1 MNKIFLTLF
10 ILAAFNTAFASPAFE
25 SKIPEED
32 ALVEATLKNIDIK
45 KPYVHKN
52 YDYNSTKSI
61 PLRISIKNRIK
72 SEKDLFEG
80 QIVDFIVQ
88 KSIYEDGRIKIR
100 RGDIIKARVS
110 TIITSG
116 MNGIPASII
125 FDNFTLQQNPNEIK
139 PGQITNTLE
148 VFGQDRTYFVF
159 PLKWA
164 LTLLPPTGSLT
175 NFIKGG
181 HAKLNTNKIYTLYY
195 HPEWL

>member
-1 MNKIFLTLF
+1 MNRFFLILLLLIFLTPV
-10 ILAAFNTAFASPAFE
+10 FASPAFE
-25 SKIPEED
+25 SKIPERD
-32 ALVEATLKNIDIK
+32 TLVETTLKNIDIK

-52 YDYNSTKSI
+52 YDYSSTKSI

-72 SEKDLFEG
+72 SQKDLFEG
-80 QIVDFIVQ
+80 QVVDFIVQ

-100 RGDIIKARVS
+100 RGDILKARVS

-125 FDNFTLQQNPNEIK
+125 FDDFKLEENPVRIN
-139 PGQITNTLE
+139 PGQITNSLE

-181 HAKLNTNKIYTLYY
+181 SVKVNTNKIFTLYY
-195 HPEWL
+195 HPKWL